1 MIRFFI
7 FGFNWKGPLLCF
19 YYYLSET
26 DKGTKTRQF
35 FASINVVELK
45 GPQIWEII
53 FLNFFVV
60 GMHFSQ
66 AVATIQS
73 LVGSVKGVQILYSDK
88 VGKIYIKIGN

>member
-1 MIRFFI
+1 MVIKEQR
-7 FGFNWKGPLLCF
+7 LD
-19 YYYLSET
+19 S
-26 DKGTKTRQF
+26 F

-45 GPQIWEII
+45 GPQIWDNF
-53 FLNFFVV
+53 FLNFFL

-88 VGKIYIKIGN
+88 VSKVYNHKDWELISPNNLLINILISIY